1 MPCSALLVE
10 NLAVI
15 RVRGP
20 QAADLL
26 QAQTSQDVQQW
37 DGQSVRLAALCN
49 PQGRMLA
56 DFRIVRPSGEE
67 FWLLLDASIA
77 AQTLQR
83 LRMFVLRLKCTLDD
97 ATGAIARWGLLGAA
111 GCELPPALGV
121 SWPAADWG
129 VTRAG
134 AVTLIRLP
142 QPYGQQRA
150 LCLIERETADAS
162 QEAALQALPP
172 LLPDEWALQ
181 DIRAGL
187 PHISAATQTAFV
199 PQMINF
205 ELIGGVNFKKGC
217 YPGQEVVARSQYRGT
232 LKRRMARLVAAC
244 AMQPGQ
250 EVFHTADPGQPCG
263 LVVAAAAAGAGQWEA
278 LAELKLSAMEDPQ
291 GLRLGAADGASLQLA
306 PLPYA
311 ALEPH

>member
-1 MPCSALLVE
+1 MPCSALPVQS
-10 NLAVI
+10 LAVI

-26 QAQTSQDVQQW
+26 QAQTSQDVKQW
-37 DGQSVRLAALCN
+37 DGQTVRLAALCN

-56 DFRIVRPSGEE
+56 DFRIVRQSPEE

-77 AQTLQR
+77 AASLQR
-83 LRMFVLRLKCTLDD
+83 LRMFVLRLQCTLDE
-97 ATGAIARWGLLGAA
+97 ATGAIARWGLLGAT
-111 GCELPPALGV
+111 GCELPTALGV
-121 SWPAADWG
+121 SWPTADWG
-129 VTRAG
+129 VTRDG
-134 AVTLIRLP
+134 RVTLIRLP
-142 QPYGQQRA
+142 QPDGQQRA
-150 LCLIERETADAS
+150 LCLVVREAGDAAP
-162 QEAALQALPP
+162 EAALQALPA
-172 LLPDEWALQ
+172 LSPDEWALQ

-187 PHISAATQTAFV
+187 PHISAATQGAFV

-232 LKRRMARLVAAC
+232 LKRRMARVIAA
-244 AMQPGQ
+244 APMQAGQ

-263 LVVAAAAAGAGQWEA
+263 LVVAAAAAGSGQWEA
-278 LAELKLSAMEDPQ
+278 LAELKLSAMDDPQ
-291 GLRLGAADGASLQLA
+291 GLRLGAADGAPLQLA

-311 ALEPH
+311 VQPPQ

>member
-1 MPCSALLVE
+1 MPCSALPVE

-26 QAQTSQDVQQW
+26 QAQTSQEVQQW
-37 DGQSVRLAALCN
+37 DGQSARLAALCN

-56 DFRIVRPSGEE
+56 DFCIVRQSGEE

-77 AQTLQR
+77 AAALQR
-83 LRMFVLRLKCTLDD
+83 LRLFVLRLKCTLDD
-97 ATGAIARWGLLGAA
+97 ATGEIARWGLLGAA
-111 GCELPPALGV
+111 GCQLPPPLGV
-121 SWPAADWG
+121 DWPAADWG
-129 VTRAG
+129 VARAA

-142 QPYGQQRA
+142 QPDGRQRA
-150 LCLIERETADAS
+150 LGLIERATAAATA
-162 QEAALQALPP
+162 EAALRALPA
-172 LLPDEWALQ
+172 LTPDDWALQ

-187 PHISAATQTAFV
+187 PHITAATQTAFV

-217 YPGQEVVARSQYRGT
+217 YPGQEVIARSQYRGT
-232 LKRRMARLVAAC
+232 LKRRMARVVAAS

-263 LVVAAAAAGAGQWEA
+263 LIVTAAAAGAGQWEA
-278 LAELKLSAMEDPQ
+278 LAELKLSAIDDPQ
-291 GLRLGAADGASLQLA
+291 GLRLGAADGAPLQLA

-311 ALEPH
+311 VQAPQ